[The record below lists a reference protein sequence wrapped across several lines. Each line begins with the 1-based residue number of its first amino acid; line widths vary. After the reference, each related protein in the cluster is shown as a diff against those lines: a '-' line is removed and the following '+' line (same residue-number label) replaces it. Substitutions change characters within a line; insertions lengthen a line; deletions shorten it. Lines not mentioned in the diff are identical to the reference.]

1 MKKVET
7 QDVIF
12 SIDDDILY
20 CSYKQQLEIDIETAR
35 RIINDRVAFT
45 EGKMYPILIDFSN
58 MKAAT
63 KEARDYMN
71 SPEGGLKGLI
81 GGAFLS
87 KSVMATLFI
96 NLYIKVSNPAI
107 PARFFTNKEE
117 AISWLKKIKTEN
129 LNNQKNPT

>member
-1 MKKVET
+1 MRKIET
-7 QDVIF
+7 QDVVFVIE
-12 SIDDDILY
+12 DDILY
-20 CSYKQQLEIDIETAR
+20 CSYKQQLEIDIDTAR
-35 RIINDRVAFT
+35 RIIKDRVDFT

-58 MKAAT
+58 MKSAT

-96 NLYIKVSNPAI
+96 NLYIKVSN
-107 PARFFTNKEE
+107 
-117 AISWLKKIKTEN
+117 
-129 LNNQKNPT
+129 

>member
-1 MKKVET
+1 MIRVET

-12 SIDDDILY
+12 SIEDGILH
-20 CSYKQQLEIDIETAR
+20 CSYKQQLEIDIETAK
-35 RIINDRVAFT
+35 RIISDRVAFT

-58 MKAAT
+58 MKSAT

>member
-12 SIDDDILY
+12 SIEDEILH

-35 RIINDRVAFT
+35 RIIKDRVEFT

-117 AISWLKKIKTEN
+117 AISWLKKIRAEKTD
-129 LNNQKNPT
+129 

>member
-12 SIDDDILY
+12 SIEDGILY

-35 RIINDRVAFT
+35 RIIKDRVEFT

-117 AISWLKKIKTEN
+117 AISWLKKIETAK
-129 LNNQKNPT
+129 PD